1 MFSRSSQAQINI
13 SRDMPFIDMLLLSLL
28 TRSSV
33 RKASP
38 GYTPVHTVVTL
49 ILCHQENNSIF
60 RSSKFRICVAKKAG
74 NVKLEVIRYGGQHDE
89 LRACRGPLPLSI

>member
-1 MFSRSSQAQINI
+1 MEENLFKKSQAQINI
-13 SRDMPFIDMLLLSLL
+13 SRDLPFIDMLLLSSV

-49 ILCHQENNSIF
+49 ICVI
-60 RSSKFRICVAKKAG
+60 KRIIQFSDVPNLECVAKKNWQCKIRG
-74 NVKLEVIRYGGQHDE
+74 VIAIRHGGQHDE
-89 LRACRGPLPLSI
+89 L